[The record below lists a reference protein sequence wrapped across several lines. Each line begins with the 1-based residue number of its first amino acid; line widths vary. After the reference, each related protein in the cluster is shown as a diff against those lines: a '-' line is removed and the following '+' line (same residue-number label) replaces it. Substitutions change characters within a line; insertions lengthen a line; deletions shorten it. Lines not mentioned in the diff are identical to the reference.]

1 MSPCHI
7 ILNSC
12 QLKQSGSHNVSLLLR
27 GAGTILYHWWC
38 AGHELIDL
46 GLNLI
51 VGCPHAAIQKSWLNM
66 LGSNS
71 SWPNN
76 DRWLPN
82 LRQPIIVS
90 MCSHPV
96 QPWMA
101 SLKFFHSWLR
111 ANQRVKRQNKLHC
124 WRKVKLK
131 LVLTYPGLTFAF
143 PLGPAK
149 FWGRSKPACFTGIVE
164 WLRQGSNPLVLFSV
178 FTGARFV
185 WKNKK
190 NMFLHLVC
198 MDTLT
203 KRAVF
208 KYQINFLKK
217 SHP

>member
-1 MSPCHI
+1 MSPI
-7 ILNSC
+7 APGRKNY
-12 QLKQSGSHNVSLLLR
+12 SLPLMVR
-27 GAGTILYHWWC
+27 WP
-38 AGHELIDL
+38 ELINL

-71 SWPNN
+71 NWPNN

-82 LRQPIIVS
+82 LWQPIVVS

-96 QPWMA
+96 QPWEKA
-101 SLKFFHSWLR
+101 SLKFFHAWLR
-111 ANQRVKRQNKLHC
+111 ANHQRAKRQNKLDC

-131 LVLTYPGLTFAF
+131 LVLTYPGLSWTDICISAWSRKI
-143 PLGPAK
+143 LRK
-149 FWGRSKPACFTGIVE
+149 IKACLFHLHN
-164 WLRQGSNPLVLFSV
+164 WLTTVPQSSHSV
-178 FTGARFV
+178 FRLHWCKICLTWA
-185 WKNKK
+185 KKK

-217 SHP
+217 FHP